1 MLHLNLRI
9 SLCFMAIFYGKV
21 CVTNAFSPKC
31 FSPKRVV
38 FAVKGH
44 GMLLCVECNKCNIVA
59 SHGYTDI
66 LYFPLGCTPDSEIRE
81 ELSEFL
87 KPPCLS
93 GACYSMCFTQRRACR
108 VSSPHS

>member
-21 CVTNAFSPKC
+21 CVTNAFSPKY

-44 GMLLCVECNKCNIVA
+44 GMLLCVWNVINVTSWLVMDTQTFSIFHWDAHQTVK
-59 SHGYTDI
+59 
-66 LYFPLGCTPDSEIRE
+66 SERNCQN
-81 ELSEFL
+81 F
-87 KPPCLS
+87 
-93 GACYSMCFTQRRACR
+93 
-108 VSSPHS
+108 